1 MFFMVPAVLRRT
13 FAEMER
19 RTKIARI
26 HCHGEK
32 SAAYMADGYARASG
46 KPGVCMA
53 QVIGALNL
61 AAGLRD
67 AYLAHAPVIAMTGGR
82 DPKTKFRK
90 VYQEIDDVP
99 AFEPVTKMN
108 VTIDDVARIPD
119 MIRQAFRTATTGA
132 PGPVHLQFR
141 GNEGQVDLE
150 EAEMDAL
157 VETQFARV
165 PPFRPEPE
173 AAHVKGALE
182 LLQKAER
189 PIIVAGGGARAS
201 GAGKELVALAEALQI
216 PVATSLNGKDIIPG
230 VHPLSVGVVGTYSRE
245 SANRAVTAPISFASS
260 APKPAA

>member
-1 MFFMVPAVLRRT
+1 
-13 FAEMER
+13 
-19 RTKIARI
+19 
-26 HCHGEK
+26 
-32 SAAYMADGYARASG
+32 
-46 KPGVCMA
+46 A

-67 AYLAHAPVIAMTGGR
+67 AYLAHSPIIAMTGGR

-108 VTIDDVARIPD
+108 VTIDDVSRIPD
-119 MIRQAFRTATTGA
+119 LLRQAFRPPPPPAPATTGA

-157 VETQFARV
+157 VEAQFARV

-173 AAHVKGALE
+173 AAHVKVALE

-189 PIIVAGGGARAS
+189 PIIVAGGGARTS
-201 GAGKELVALAEALQI
+201 GAGRELVA
-216 PVATSLNGKDIIPG
+216 
-230 VHPLSVGVVGTYSRE
+230 
-245 SANRAVTAPISFASS
+245 
-260 APKPAA
+260 

>member
-1 MFFMVPAVLRRT
+1 MVPAVLRRT

-19 RTKIARI
+19 RTAIARI

-67 AYLAHAPVIAMTGGR
+67 AYLAHSPVIAITGGR

-99 AFEPVTKMN
+99 AFEPVTKFN
-108 VTIDDVARIPD
+108 ATIDDVARVPD
-119 MIRQAFRTATTGA
+119 MVRQAFRVATTGA

-141 GNEGQVDLE
+141 GNEGQVDAE
-150 EAEMDAL
+150 EAEMEAL

-165 PPFRPEPE
+165 PPFRPQPE
-173 AAHVKGALE
+173 AEHV
-182 LLQKAER
+182 Q
-189 PIIVAGGGARAS
+189 GGAGAAAEGRAPDHRRRRRRARVRRRARARRAGR
-201 GAGKELVALAEALQI
+201 GAADPGRDLAQRQGHRSPARI
-216 PVATSLNGKDIIPG
+216 RCRS
-230 VHPLSVGVVGTYSRE
+230 
-245 SANRAVTAPISFASS
+245 ASS
-260 APKPAA
+260 APIRARAPTAPSIAPISSASSAPRPAA

>member
-1 MFFMVPAVLRRT
+1 MATAGHNARRVGAEVLADMLAGYGVTHVFMVPAVLRRT

-19 RTKIARI
+19 RTKIARV

-108 VTIDDVARIPD
+108 VTIDDVARIPGHD
-119 MIRQAFRTATTGA
+119 TTGVSHGHHRRARSRA
-132 PGPVHLQFR
+132 PAISRQR
-141 GNEGQVDLE
+141 
-150 EAEMDAL
+150 
-157 VETQFARV
+157 R
-165 PPFRPEPE
+165 
-173 AAHVKGALE
+173 
-182 LLQKAER
+182 
-189 PIIVAGGGARAS
+189 AGGSGRGRDGRVGRDTVCARSAVS
-201 GAGKELVALAEALQI
+201 
-216 PVATSLNGKDIIPG
+216 
-230 VHPLSVGVVGTYSRE
+230 SR
-245 SANRAVTAPISFASS
+245 T
-260 APKPAA
+260 